1 MPLLRKRLETA
12 GYDDDELATIA
23 GEDLGHIF
31 KLIVRDVTWRADVS
45 VLVAFWLTKLTTIF
59 LQQSEEP
66 AQVAN
71 PQFVDLTAMNLTKIP
86 ILLHRVAPQIV
97 LLNLSRNIGIDL
109 PSDFIQSCEAL
120 RELKLAGVGLRRVPP
135 AIRHSRYL
143 ARLDISSNRIADLED
158 SGLDSIPTLAS
169 LKLQSNRLKS
179 LPNYLAS
186 MHTIKDLNVSNNK
199 FDGFP
204 SVLVSMTSLLD
215 LDVSYNN
222 IRVFPPTIGKLVNLQ
237 RLTVIGNQLTAFAPE
252 CAELINLE
260 VLDCRRNMITD
271 ISFVASLPKLKQFH
285 AHHNAVHVLDMVIG
299 PNLTD
304 LKGPHNQITRL
315 KILETAQPI
324 ALMHLDLSYTKLSS
338 IDDDVIAQ
346 LTSLSTLRLD
356 HNHFRTL
363 PASLCKLTYLQHL
376 SCSNNVLDEI
386 PTDIGN
392 LENLQIL
399 DVHSNSLHQI
409 PASIWQ
415 CKNLYLFNATSN
427 LIDLWRS
434 PPQPTGG
441 SASLPSGS
449 TAYGS
454 FSDGAIAD
462 GSSHGSSLTLTPVT
476 ERRPSQAT
484 LIGIRTGRRQLPL
497 ETSLQ
502 KLYLSDNLLRDD
514 NIYFLSRLPQLRVL
528 NISFNDIQDLP
539 STWLQRLPL
548 LEELYLSGNKLSALP
563 IDGLQV
569 LTKLHTLY
577 LNGNRLQTLPSAL
590 NKIPSLT
597 VLDVGSN
604 LLRYNINNW
613 HFDWN
618 WYAFCLCI
626 LGTCH

>member
-1 MPLLRKRLETA
+1 M
-12 GYDDDELATIA
+12 
-23 GEDLGHIF
+23 
-31 KLIVRDVTWRADVS
+31 S
-45 VLVAFWLTKLTTIF
+45 
-59 LQQSEEP
+59 
-66 AQVAN
+66 
-71 PQFVDLTAMNLTKIP
+71 LTKIP
-86 ILLHRVAPQIV
+86 ILLHRVAPHIV

-169 LKLQSNRLKS
+169 LKVQCNRLKN
-179 LPNYLAS
+179 LPNYFAG
-186 MHTIKDLNVSNNK
+186 MHAIKDLNVSNNK

-204 SVLVSMTSLLD
+204 AVLFSMTSLLD

-222 IRVFPPTIGKLVNLQ
+222 IRVFPPNIGKLVNLQ
-237 RLTVIGNQLTAFAPE
+237 RLTIIGNQLSSFAPE
-252 CAELINLE
+252 CVMLVNLE

-271 ISFVASLPKLKQFH
+271 ISSVSALPKLKQFH
-285 AHHNAVHVLDMVIG
+285 SHHNAVHALDVAIG
-299 PNLTD
+299 PVLTD
-304 LKGPHNQITRL
+304 LKAPHNQITRL
-315 KILETAQPI
+315 KILETPHPI
-324 ALMHLDLSYTKLSS
+324 MLMHLDLSHTKLSS
-338 IDDDVIAQ
+338 IDDDVIAR

-363 PASLCKLTYLQHL
+363 PASLCKLTYLHHL
-376 SCSNNVLDEI
+376 SCSNNVLDEL
-386 PTDIGN
+386 PADIGN

-415 CKNLYLFNATSN
+415 CKSLYLFNATSN
-427 LIDLWRS
+427 LIDLWRN
-434 PPQPTGG
+434 PPSSTGQG
-441 SASLPSGS
+441 STSMPSGS
-449 TAYGS
+449 TTHGS
-454 FSDGAIAD
+454 ISDGVIAD
-462 GSSHGSSLTLTPVT
+462 MPTVSPSS
-476 ERRPSQAT
+476 ERRPSQVT
-484 LIGIRTGRRQLPL
+484 FFGSRSGRRALPL
-497 ETSLQ
+497 ELSLQ

-514 NIYFLSRLPQLRVL
+514 GIYFLSRLPQLRVL

-563 IDGLQV
+563 VDGLQT

-590 NKIPSLT
+590 NKIPTLT

-618 WYAFCLCI
+618 WYVV
-626 LGTCH
+626 